1 MPRWFRKRRQKL
13 LYKKRLADFGKNF
26 GIATIIICVVILF
39 LVTITLAFGAR
50 KMVNLNAIVRNLSA
64 VETLGSVT
72 YICTDK
78 TGTLT
83 QNRMIVRKVFS
94 LNKDSKSLFLFMSLN
109 NDVKINEENKVTG
122 DPIKIALYEFAKI
135 NGFDKIKFQKEF
147 PRVAE
152 IPFDSKRKC
161 LTTVHKK
168 GDEHLVFTKGL

>member
-1 MPRWFRKRRQKL
+1 
-13 LYKKRLADFGKNF
+13 
-26 GIATIIICVVILF
+26 
-39 LVTITLAFGAR
+39 
-50 KMVNLNAIVRNLSA
+50 
-64 VETLGSVT
+64 
-72 YICTDK
+72 
-78 TGTLT
+78 
-83 QNRMIVRKVFS
+83 MIVRKVFS